1 MHNVGR
7 AALIQHH
14 HPRCFDEECDSAS
27 HPSIGTESGLTCTIQ
42 SSSTIGG
49 PHGKSQEPGDS
60 LVVVSEK
67 AMPLVE
73 ESSYEKVESSADR
86 GPDFKDQVRYA
97 HQTTVDSGNSER
109 VVMHSSTGPQS
120 ESKTHVGALVSPE
133 EVRRDVVP
141 KEDTD
146 EGEIESIPSN
156 NLEKV
161 TDPVPDFKDQIR
173 QGNRTSSSP
182 PNVGCFPISNE
193 RRRVVDLFT
202 SLDITTTAMPTTT
215 MLDVQSSLSAAV
227 PVVVNA
233 VLVTTE
239 LLVAEEVTD
248 WSEGSGHHSASPGGF
263 KGMDGGGPYGPASE
277 RQFWMRIIVLAM
289 VLNSL
294 VVGGA
299 VAGGFCAVG
308 HCQGS
313 NLSSANVGTM
323 VGSAAVPAAS
333 PMPSAGPSA
342 APSASYPMETT
353 LVDSVPTVAPT
364 VGILAPTLD
373 VGLRPKLPPSDSNS
387 TGTLELAP
395 PALFRTAVPT
405 PVCANCNAPTSV
417 PLGSNSTTTTTTSPT
432 PVPLSTAANS
442 SDQKNTKHVLLVLV
456 PILVGVETL
465 IVVGLFL
472 YYRRW
477 KRHQQVFQQQA
488 SSKAFAA
495 NEDDELRI

>member
-1 MHNVGR
+1 MHNVGK
-7 AALIQHH
+7 AALIRHH

-27 HPSIGTESGLTCTIQ
+27 HPSTGTESGLTCTIQ

-49 PHGKSQEPGDS
+49 PHGKSQVP
-60 LVVVSEK
+60 V
-67 AMPLVE
+67 VE
-73 ESSYEKVESSADR
+73 ESSYEKVEGSADR

-97 HQTTVDSGNSER
+97 HQTTVDRDSDR

-120 ESKTHVGALVSPE
+120 ESKTHIGALASPE
-133 EVRRDVVP
+133 EVRKDVVP

-146 EGEIESIPSN
+146 EGEIESIRSN

-161 TDPVPDFKDQIR
+161 ADPVPDLKDQIR

-263 KGMDGGGPYGPASE
+263 KGMDYGGPYGPASE
-277 RQFWMRIIVLAM
+277 RQFWMRIVVLAM

-299 VAGGFCAVG
+299 VAGGFCAAG

-323 VGSAAVPAAS
+323 VGSAAVPAAAS
-333 PMPSAGPSA
+333 PMPSAAPSA
-342 APSASYPMETT
+342 APSASNPMETT
-353 LVDSVPTVAPT
+353 LVDSVPTVGPT
-364 VGILAPTLD
+364 VGTLHRHWTWACARSCPRPAATVPVRSNFPHCFVPQCPLPFAPIATPRLQFHW
-373 VGLRPKLPPSDSNS
+373 
-387 TGTLELAP
+387 A
-395 PALFRTAVPT
+395 PALPRQQRRPLLCYSRLLPIAVTKRIPSTSCWYSFR
-405 PVCANCNAPTSV
+405 
-417 PLGSNSTTTTTTSPT
+417 
-432 PVPLSTAANS
+432 
-442 SDQKNTKHVLLVLV
+442 
-456 PILVGVETL
+456 
-465 IVVGLFL
+465 F
-472 YYRRW
+472 
-477 KRHQQVFQQQA
+477 
-488 SSKAFAA
+488 
-495 NEDDELRI
+495 